1 MVTISLI
8 VAIIGLVLYLPSIN
22 PKVNE
27 VGRIA
32 FFAGLLALLLT
43 TIGAK
48 VLV

>member
-1 MVTISLI
+1 MVTVALI
-8 VAIIGLVLYLPSIN
+8 VAIVGLVLYLPSIN

-27 VGRIA
+27 VGRIM

-43 TIGAK
+43 TVGAK